1 MSYTITSLTAGP
13 QSGFYSIATS
23 SNGTVLAQGVGNNYV
38 YVSTNSGVSWTTNL
52 DDTTRGWNDIAM
64 SGSGAKIAVA
74 DLNGSTWVSTNSGL
88 NWTERAIPS
97 NNGVYTV
104 AYTRDGTKL
113 YAAVGSN
120 IFQSTTDGVSWTQ
133 IASASFTVVGLAVSD
148 DGNKV
153 LSLLN
158 GQGVYVGTYSGSWSW
173 VPYLSSGVSPQF
185 LKCAISGDGTKM
197 AIAINSETLRYS
209 TNSGVT
215 WVQPTGTIASDIIS
229 DVAIAQ
235 DGSRFTANSANTLY
249 TATNPASTWSSQAI
263 SGTNNYIAGSSTLAV
278 IYTTRQSAYLLRGE
292 LPAPPPVICFREGS
306 KILTFNPATGREEYT
321 AVENIRPGTLVK
333 TRMSGYVPVCMV
345 GTSTVTIP
353 NDAERTADRLYVC
366 SKDQFPELTEDLYI
380 TGHHSILVNNI
391 SDAEREE
398 CAEEMGRVYLTEG
411 RCRLPAHISR
421 RTRVYEAP
429 GAVERIWHF
438 ALDHNDEQ
446 MNYGVYANGLLVE
459 SCSIWRLRTMVGY
472 ELMTGNVYTLSNT
485 VSAPP
490 ARLPIAC

>member
-1 MSYTITSLTAGP
+1 
-13 QSGFYSIATS
+13 
-23 SNGTVLAQGVGNNYV
+23 
-38 YVSTNSGVSWTTNL
+38 
-52 DDTTRGWNDIAM
+52 
-64 SGSGAKIAVA
+64 
-74 DLNGSTWVSTNSGL
+74 
-88 NWTERAIPS
+88 
-97 NNGVYTV
+97 
-104 AYTRDGTKL
+104 
-113 YAAVGSN
+113 
-120 IFQSTTDGVSWTQ
+120 
-133 IASASFTVVGLAVSD
+133 
-148 DGNKV
+148 
-153 LSLLN
+153 
-158 GQGVYVGTYSGSWSW
+158 
-173 VPYLSSGVSPQF
+173 
-185 LKCAISGDGTKM
+185 
-197 AIAINSETLRYS
+197 
-209 TNSGVT
+209 
-215 WVQPTGTIASDIIS
+215 
-229 DVAIAQ
+229 
-235 DGSRFTANSANTLY
+235 LY